1 MPGSFAD
8 KITQQQQKKPPCPL
22 HRSCDETSRDHC
34 AMRSVIYCLVSVASA
49 SFLAGAPRA
58 PLVTRRVA
66 SITLSANDDLARA
79 AGEAAVYASSSSQKK
94 VVAKEEDVEGQNYEV
109 QLGSRPFGL
118 VLAANPSERGVFIS
132 DVQADGS
139 AAYAEAS
146 SARVGKW
153 GERVKITKLEAGDYI
168 TDIESGK
175 ELIKVV
181 WMELDEVIDLLQTTP
196 SPINM
201 RIRRG
206 GPEPWSLERDG
217 SGLSVEEMVQETRRR
232 YSRLIDGEQEEALR
246 SAFAEIKLGEQRAAR
261 EAAGTGGFESGTLK
275 AGSRLGYELRSF
287 AQGARDALEQIAQSV
302 YNRALLDAKLAV
314 TTAEYL
320 LRRAIFDSGRVL
332 SAASAA
338 IAVLGPAS
346 ASAAP
351 ETTGGTSAPFERM
364 LGRLS
369 SSRALSG
376 ASIDQRAAAMED
388 AATDDERREEA
399 EKAAAARQKQ
409 MRQEAS
415 ELIKEAVSGVEAWA
429 RQAAA
434 ENDAKQNG
442 RPPPPKGDNEPDFE
456 LLTQRASLLGGEVG
470 KSVGQALEAVQ
481 GDFAAFV
488 RLQEDGQMPTL
499 IEQLQEPEIIDES
512 GGTGLRSF
520 GRGNGRLGSF
530 QTTGQDRARRRQSEL
545 EGKQLKLA
553 AALGERASKDGADA
567 FVYGVL
573 PSAKAV
579 GRMAARRV
587 AESAAQYGVDLPA
600 PKKVGSSSSAPSE
613 GVGWVGELA
622 SEIANQYKEDL
633 KRGSEMGPL
642 ADLVDAVSGPT
653 KKLQDDLNALG
664 GSVRNALQSSASQA
678 LPLQPPPL
686 PRSIDEA
693 LPPAEESKPR
703 GDGGGG
709 GGFFGQTRRAVGGLQ
724 EELAQKK
731 AKLEAI
737 KRAQQ
742 QPASQRIFG
751 QDEDAP
757 APPRDELYEMP
768 SEPVAGVPAGWIQE
782 VEAVVIQDGQEEP
795 ILELDEFD
803 VVGIEDASSAT
814 FVDAVPMYDAGP
826 SVIAA
831 DDVEVV
837 DPNDVSTMRSAVDSF
852 VGEAIVVADDYGG
865 GADGEI
871 EIEAFDVA
879 VESEEADADDVNRER
894 QGKVLDAVLVTA
906 EDAIGT
912 LFGRVKEMVTPEE
925 AKGWKKLKSF
935 KGKELSEKEARAAR
949 AKETLLDEV
958 TDSIK
963 RN

>member
-1 MPGSFAD
+1 
-8 KITQQQQKKPPCPL
+8 
-22 HRSCDETSRDHC
+22 
-34 AMRSVIYCLVSVASA
+34 MRSVIYCLVSVASA

-58 PLVTRRVA
+58 PLVARRVA

-79 AGEAAVYASSSSQKK
+79 AGEAAVYARLRRKRRWWQKRRTSKARIMRCSSDRGPLASCSPRIRPS
-94 VVAKEEDVEGQNYEV
+94 AAS
-109 QLGSRPFGL
+109 LFPTSRPT
-118 VLAANPSERGVFIS
+118 VRPRMPR
-132 DVQADGS
+132 
-139 AAYAEAS
+139 AS

-442 RPPPPKGDNEPDFE
+442 RPPPPPKGDNEPDFE

-678 LPLQPPPL
+678 LPMQPPPQ

-693 LPPAEESKPR
+693 LPAAEESKPR
-703 GDGGGG
+703 GGGWRWRRLFRADTKGCWRSAGG
-709 GGFFGQTRRAVGGLQ
+709 AGAKEGEARGDQTGA
-724 EELAQKK
+724 A
-731 AKLEAI
+731 A
-737 KRAQQ
+737 
-742 QPASQRIFG
+742 
-751 QDEDAP
+751 
-757 APPRDELYEMP
+757 
-768 SEPVAGVPAGWIQE
+768 AGV
-782 VEAVVIQDGQEEP
+782 
-795 ILELDEFD
+795 
-803 VVGIEDASSAT
+803 
-814 FVDAVPMYDAGP
+814 
-826 SVIAA
+826 AA
-831 DDVEVV
+831 D
-837 DPNDVSTMRSAVDSF
+837 
-852 VGEAIVVADDYGG
+852 
-865 GADGEI
+865 
-871 EIEAFDVA
+871 
-879 VESEEADADDVNRER
+879 
-894 QGKVLDAVLVTA
+894 L
-906 EDAIGT
+906 
-912 LFGRVKEMVTPEE
+912 
-925 AKGWKKLKSF
+925 
-935 KGKELSEKEARAAR
+935 RAG
-949 AKETLLDEV
+949 
-958 TDSIK
+958 
-963 RN
+963 